1 MGEESQRER
10 RRAVSSPLRR
20 ESWKQFLFFAALAWR
35 SQPSDRDQMARA
47 LSNTTLIAALSDG
60 IALLASRRG
69 YSSAAAAVAGR
80 RGRALVE
87 EKSAAAMKRDGGLES
102 ASSSSSSSSWVPDP
116 V

>member
-1 MGEESQRER
+1 
-10 RRAVSSPLRR
+10 
-20 ESWKQFLFFAALAWR
+20 
-35 SQPSDRDQMARA
+35 MARA

-80 RGRALVE
+80 RSRTLVE

-116 V
+116 VNGYYRPANRMAEIDPAELRAMLLKPKSQH